1 MDLAYLLLAAIII
14 ALPFV
19 LTKLLSGK
27 SRDAAKVL
35 GAYTPSTRS
44 AVKPAAAPAAEA
56 ANDAMPIEAQ
66 VKALI
71 AQGRK
76 IEAIKLI
83 REANGLSLEAARDS
97 VEAIEQHGR
106 PTLGEMGMMSTI
118 RLAQQLSKEVHEL
131 VASGQKVEAIK
142 LVRDQT
148 GLGLKESKEL
158 VDRLG

>member
-1 MDLAYLLLAAIII
+1 MEITYLLIAAAIIV
-14 ALPFV
+14 LPIV
-19 LTKLLSGK
+19 LTKLFSGK
-27 SRDAAKVL
+27 SRDTDKVL
-35 GAYTPSTRS
+35 GAYVP
-44 AVKPAAAPAAEA
+44 PARTATATTAEA
-56 ANDAMPIEAQ
+56 ANDALPLEAQ

-71 AQGRK
+71 VQGKK
-76 IEAIKLI
+76 IEAIKLM
-83 REANGLSLEAARDS
+83 REGNGLSLEAARDS

-131 VASGQKVEAIK
+131 VASGQKVEAIR

-148 GLGLKESKEL
+148 GVGLKEAKEL

>member
-1 MDLAYLLLAAIII
+1 LDPTYLLLAVLII

-27 SRDAAKVL
+27 SRDTDKVL
-35 GAYTPSTRS
+35 GTH
-44 AVKPAAAPAAEA
+44 VPAARPAARTAEA
-56 ANDAMPIEAQ
+56 ANDAMTLETE

-76 IEAIKLI
+76 IEAIKLM

-131 VASGQKVEAIK
+131 VASGQKVEAIR

-148 GLGLKESKEL
+148 GLGLKEAKEL